1 MSSAEKV
8 FDALASTTRRRI
20 LAYLSEGAL
29 TVGEVAAR
37 FEMSQPAVSK
47 HLSILEA
54 AGLVWRKR
62 EGQFVRYGMQRET
75 LAGTL
80 AGFLQE
86 VCPPARALKA
96 ERRSEKQAA
105 GPSAGDAGP
114 AEAE

>member
-1 MSSAEKV
+1 MSSAERV
-8 FDALASTTRRRI
+8 FEALGSTVRRRI
-20 LAYLSEGAL
+20 LAYLSESPLSAGDIAK
-29 TVGEVAAR
+29 R

-62 EGQFVRYGMQRET
+62 EGQFIRYGMERDT

-86 VCPPARALKA
+86 VCPPSRALKR
-96 ERRSEKQAA
+96 ERRANA
-105 GPSAGDAGP
+105 RV
-114 AEAE
+114 EAKPGKSDKD